1 MLNATQNRL
10 ASGQLR
16 LVKEFAH
23 EIAETGVNFFIYDT
37 DLNLL
42 LNHSGQKFL
51 SDYEGIAGFAKQ
63 VLDSNDGSIQQFG
76 PDGHLIACNL
86 VADGIISAVTVLD
99 CGPNCPS
106 TDLVKQTVRI
116 FIRSF
121 QNDLRNAQQIELISG
136 ELAQTYEELML
147 LYKISTNMRVS
158 QSDSNFLQLA
168 CDNLIEILRVE
179 GIAIFLEKKIADT
192 KKLVLS
198 AGTGLLGIDYKD
210 EHNVELLFERVL
222 DVMAAGSDALI
233 DSEVNGIFKYEWQGR
248 IRNILTVPLSN
259 NSKIIGM
266 MVATNLL
273 ERNDFDKNDIKLINA
288 VATECAVF
296 IGNHN
301 LFKDLKGLLIGSLK
315 SLVNSIDAKDE
326 YTRGHSDRV
335 AIISKWLAEQ
345 YSKAK
350 GMPPEE
356 IQKIYLSGLL
366 HDIGKIGISESVL
379 KKPGKLTEEEY
390 EEMKNHPAIGAGI
403 ISEIHQM
410 EDIIPGILYH
420 HERFDGK
427 GYPKGLSGTHIPL
440 AGKIVMIADSFDAMT
455 SHRTYRKA
463 LSFEEAIVEI
473 EKNIGKQFDP
483 VVAGIFLK
491 SNLSKLWEILQ
502 TGQSTDMYSDNINDY
517 GTIAVGALLN

>member
-1 MLNATQNRL
+1 
-10 ASGQLR
+10 
-16 LVKEFAH
+16 
-23 EIAETGVNFFIYDT
+23 
-37 DLNLL
+37 
-42 LNHSGQKFL
+42 
-51 SDYEGIAGFAKQ
+51 
-63 VLDSNDGSIQQFG
+63 
-76 PDGHLIACNL
+76 
-86 VADGIISAVTVLD
+86 
-99 CGPNCPS
+99 
-106 TDLVKQTVRI
+106 
-116 FIRSF
+116 
-121 QNDLRNAQQIELISG
+121 
-136 ELAQTYEELML
+136 
-147 LYKISTNMRVS
+147 
-158 QSDSNFLQLA
+158 
-168 CDNLIEILRVE
+168 
-179 GIAIFLEKKIADT
+179 
-192 KKLVLS
+192 
-198 AGTGLLGIDYKD
+198 LGIDYKN
-210 EHNVELLFERVL
+210 ENNVELLFERLL
-222 DVMAAGSDALI
+222 DVMASGSDALI
-233 DSEVNGIFKYEWQGR
+233 DSEVNGIFQYEWQGR
-248 IRNILTVPLSN
+248 IRNILAVPLSN
-259 NSKIIGM
+259 NSKMIGM

-273 ERNDFDKNDIKLINA
+273 ERNDFDKNDMKLINA

-301 LFKDLKGLLIGSLK
+301 LFKDLKTLLIGALK

-350 GMPPEE
+350 GLPPED

-379 KKPGKLTEEEY
+379 KKPGKLTDEEY
-390 EEMKNHPAIGAGI
+390 EEMKTHPAIGAGI

-420 HERFDGK
+420 HERVDGK

-463 LSFEEAIVEI
+463 MTFEEAIVEI

-491 SNLSKLWEILQ
+491 SNLNKLWEILQ

-517 GTIAVGALLN
+517 GTFAIGALLS